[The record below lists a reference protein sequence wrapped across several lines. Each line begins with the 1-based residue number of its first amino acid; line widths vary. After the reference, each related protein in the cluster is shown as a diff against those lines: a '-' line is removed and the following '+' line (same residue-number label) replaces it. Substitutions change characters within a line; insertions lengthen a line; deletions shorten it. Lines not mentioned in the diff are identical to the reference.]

1 MRSNWGGGWAVS
13 PYPPFSRLRV
23 TAGLVSKKVAKIE
36 VASDQSR
43 EPCFSHITTSV
54 KTFKLVFNRV
64 NLTRLKLSYG
74 DRHRSAEL
82 EPILVKLDIR
92 ENAQLS
98 FGDSSNRRLLLSDGF
113 TPIH

>member
-1 MRSNWGGGWAVS
+1 MR
-13 PYPPFSRLRV
+13 FI
-23 TAGLVSKKVAKIE
+23 AGLVSEKVPKIE
-36 VASDQSR
+36 IATDQSR

-82 EPILVKLDIR
+82 EPILV
-92 ENAQLS
+92 
-98 FGDSSNRRLLLSDGF
+98 
-113 TPIH
+113 